1 MKHLYIDNAFYFITC
16 STFDNKPDLNT
27 STRKRI
33 ILLQIKKIVEKLEVK
48 IYAFSIL
55 SDHIHTIW
63 FIKNSLDLP
72 ILAQYLQGGSAY
84 LLNKIS
90 EQQGRIWGEYFEK
103 IITNKIAMQR
113 IYGYVIGNPLKHHE
127 VKNFKELAR
136 YPFSS
141 FSQTVKKYGY
151 QDLVKLVT
159 DVIHLEFDEILL

>member
-16 STFDNKPDLNT
+16 STFDKQPHLDT
-27 STRKRI
+27 PEKKRI
-33 ILLQIKKIVEKLEVK
+33 ILQQIKKIIVKLGVK

-63 FIKNSLDLP
+63 FIANSQHLP
-72 ILAQYLQGGSAY
+72 MLAQYLQGGSSY
-84 LLNKIS
+84 LLNIIS
-90 EQQGRIWGEYFEK
+90 RREGRIWGEYFEK
-103 IITNKIAMQR
+103 IITNKIAMQG
-113 IYGYVIGNPLKHHE
+113 IYGYTIGNPLKHKE
-127 VKNFKELAR
+127 VKSFKDLAQ

-151 QDLVKLVT
+151 QDSIKLVT